1 MISDRSRLKD
11 DLVPSVFYFKS
22 KEQTPTIP
30 EESPRAKRLKQ
41 RSTTDQA
48 QLFNDFDFQYEAVIE
63 SFEHRD
69 EEAIEIVDDVPREQ
83 GIQCD
88 IPTFCKLSIAS
99 VQYDDKM
106 ISYYTGFDDY
116 NHFLMFFQCLGK
128 AVYDL
133 EYKCSLLDPKDQL
146 FMTLM
151 KLRQAKRGH

>member
-1 MISDRSRLKD
+1 MCVKFKLYYPPLVKLLGFVLLQSYHGELLLSFYLPCLSNCIQILVEFTFNNYIIILSGDRSRLKD
-11 DLVPSVFYFKS
+11 DVVPSVFYFKS

-30 EESPRAKRLKQ
+30 EESSRAKRLKQ

-99 VQYDDKM
+99 VQ
-106 ISYYTGFDDY
+106 
-116 NHFLMFFQCLGK
+116 
-128 AVYDL
+128 
-133 EYKCSLLDPKDQL
+133 
-146 FMTLM
+146 
-151 KLRQAKRGH
+151 